1 MSSQVSS
8 FNQFRL
14 SEQTVSALVTKVDG
28 KNYQVKIKENYFQAK
43 KAFSCLIQPVMQDV
57 VQVVFME
64 NDIYILS
71 ILERNEVVEVDLV
84 LPEHTNISSSG
95 QINIEAKQISNKSL
109 SYNLTSDQAEFTANS
124 MNIMAAELYQYSE
137 FSQIKT
143 QQLLKEVSQFEQSI
157 TQELRMIINKHWR
170 VDSQSI
176 HMLSDEDTTID
187 ARTISIG

>member
-1 MSSQVSS
+1 M
-8 FNQFRL
+8 
-14 SEQTVSALVTKVDG
+14 
-28 KNYQVKIKENYFQAK
+28 
-43 KAFSCLIQPVMQDV
+43 
-57 VQVVFME
+57 
-64 NDIYILS
+64 
-71 ILERNEVVEVDLV
+71 ERNEVVEVDLV